1 MAHHVSLSVITRSE
15 KDWLPAFNLL
25 SDLAMTH
32 GNEFAQISVSS
43 VDFDDIAEEPEGVE
57 EYHDEKTLGKVYD
70 AVRTELL
77 NQPIAVGDIEVATED
92 LVLAIQNAGILFRE
106 IKK

>member
-70 AVRTELL
+70 AVRLALDKFGLTTVSEGLS
-77 NQPIAVGDIEVATED
+77 ED
-92 LVLAIQNAGILFRE
+92 VVNSLQNAGILFRE